1 MLLNEA
7 CKGNKRK
14 KLEGEKERKA
24 KLKEA
29 IRDRRKQ
36 VVNKTKREKTLW
48 KREINNTREKKKKRN
63 EGNKEIEISK

>member
-1 MLLNEA
+1 VLLNEA

-36 VVNKTKREKTLW
+36 VVNKTKREKTL
-48 KREINNTREKKKKRN
+48 
-63 EGNKEIEISK
+63 